1 MDFPNEWASAPKEQ
15 VADWLDHP
23 CTGILRKELAAGIA
37 DCDQQILA
45 AAESFTN
52 RSIQPDAMARAVD
65 TNGSLKS
72 GYWRTLELL
81 GRAEEYVKAE

>member
-23 CTGILRKELAAGIA
+23 CTVILRKELAAGIA

-45 AAESFTN
+45 AAESFTG
-52 RSIQPDAMARAVD
+52 RLLEPESLARAVD
-65 TNGSLKS
+65 TNGSLKI
-72 GYWRTLELL
+72 GYKRTLDLL